1 VKLAD
6 DEPKIPYKE
15 RSIRCQPRAFLVR
28 DKPPQAKRAKL
39 SNPSSPQATTEALPE
54 ELPEDPPRFSSVY
67 DPIDWASL
75 LKSRSPSPDPFA
87 NFIDKSRQASPD
99 L

>member
-15 RSIRCQPRAFLVR
+15 RSVRCQPRTFLVM

-39 SNPSSPQATTEALPE
+39 SSPSSPQATTE
-54 ELPEDPPRFSSVY
+54 ELPEDPPRLSSVY
-67 DPIDWASL
+67 DPIDWAGL